1 MNRVLGTV
9 GIEIT
14 VNRVLGT
21 VGIDVTVNRVL
32 FMDDVVLETWDSWY

>member
-9 GIEIT
+9 GIDVT

-32 FMDDVVLETWDSWY
+32 FMDDVGLETWDSWY

>member
-1 MNRVLGTV
+1 MNRVFGTV
-9 GIEIT
+9 GIDVT

-32 FMDDVVLETWDSWY
+32 FMDDVGLETWDSCY

>member
-32 FMDDVVLETWDSWY
+32 FMDDVGLDT